1 MPGSHAAKAFQH
13 DWLKKPLGVLLLL
26 ILNGCSGSGES
37 DALLV
42 DYQHQLAELLELEPP
57 TPQPSSN
64 IGAFPDR
71 DQRLFEIP
79 ETRDGL
85 LNIFALRECHITN
98 LVAQRNNQL
107 GRVAPASQRWLYELT
122 LWRRLDACWNSEV
135 PQTLAEVDRERL
147 ARLTETK
154 TEQLP
159 RASWNALF
167 GSDEWVKNFSRAS
180 SVLMPG
186 EVEPPPAQLDALA
199 YLREATLHQFDPDWH
214 PDSSTLEGHLKA
226 LQSRPFTAELLRTL
240 LLAEQRLKEASAL
253 IENAVTQ
260 QAVCSRL
267 EAFTPALAQR
277 QETQQLAAWLERL
290 ETAGTTWLGAIDAL
304 LEAHIEAPDAVRAY
318 RRRWLSLE
326 TAEAPFPAFTAAKER
341 HQALRLSLA
350 ERCRGHMGLNLQGE
364 SVLLVV
370 QH

>member
-1 MPGSHAAKAFQH
+1 MLSSYAI
-13 DWLKKPLGVLLLL
+13 DVRRWGVLLLL
-26 ILNGCSGSGES
+26 ILSGCSGSGES
-37 DALLV
+37 NVLFV
-42 DYQHQLAELLELEPP
+42 DYQNQLAEALELEPP
-57 TPQPSSN
+57 ARQPPGN

-79 ETRDGL
+79 ETRDSL
-85 LNIFALRECHITN
+85 LNVYALRECHITN

-107 GRVAPASQRWLYELT
+107 GRVAQASQRWLYELT

-135 PQTLAEVDRERL
+135 PQTLAEADRERL
-147 ARLTETK
+147 IRLIDNK

-167 GSDEWVKNFSRAS
+167 DSEEWVKNFSRAS
-180 SVLMPG
+180 STLSP
-186 EVEPPPAQLDALA
+186 EELEPPPAQLKALA

-240 LLAEQRLKEASAL
+240 LLAEQRLNEASSL
-253 IENAVTQ
+253 IEDAMSQ
-260 QAVCSRL
+260 QAVCSRI
-267 EAFTPALAQR
+267 EVFPPALTQR
-277 QETQQLAAWLERL
+277 EETRQLAAWLDRL
-290 ETAGTTWLGAIDAL
+290 ETTGMSWLTAVDAL
-304 LEAHIEAPDAVRAY
+304 LEAHIEAPNAVRAY
-318 RRRWLSLE
+318 RHHWLSFDTV
-326 TAEAPFPAFTAAKER
+326 TAPLPAFQAARER

-350 ERCRGHMGLNLQGE
+350 ERCRRHMGLNLQGE